1 MNSISEFLHHLFVP
15 REQNDYKAKA
25 LHPDMLTSYLAFAL
39 ILTMFVHFVNTNFGN
54 VLGFATDISIPKL
67 YELTNEERTKNGLA
81 TLQYNDK
88 LAVAAQKKA
97 EDMFSKDYWAHFGPN
112 GESPWNFILS
122 SGYQYEF
129 AGENLAKN
137 FIFSNGVVEAW
148 MASPSHRENILRK
161 DYTEVGYAVVN
172 GVLNGEETTLVVQMF
187 GKPLA
192 SVAINQLAQPIAA
205 QTIPESVSPTQPIPS
220 PTKIFA
226 SPTAAAIAAG
236 QAVVNHKASQQ
247 LILGNQSP
255 KQINL
260 MPSLVNTNVI
270 FFIFL
275 MTAIAMDFYF
285 AVRINVIRIGGKHIG
300 HFIFIGF
307 IMAGLLM
314 SLVRG
319 AIL

>member
-1 MNSISEFLHHLFVP
+1 MHRVTEFVVNLFTP
-15 REQNDYKAKA
+15 TKKNNYHPKA
-25 LHPDMLTSYLAFAL
+25 LHPQYLTSYLLYALLLTFLLSKFAAPL
-39 ILTMFVHFVNTNFGN
+39 SN
-54 VLGFATDISIPKL
+54 VLGFATDISQEKL
-67 YELTNEERTKNGLA
+67 YQLTNEKRKEHSLA
-81 TLQYNDK
+81 PLNLNTHLSQ
-88 LAVAAQKKA
+88 AAAQKA
-97 EDMFSKDYWAHFGPN
+97 QDMFRKNYWAHFGPS
-112 GESPWNFILS
+112 GETPWGFILD
-122 SGYQYEF
+122 SGYKYEY

-137 FIFSNGVVEAW
+137 FLFSDGVVDAW
-148 MASPSHRENILRK
+148 MNSPTHRENILRSE
-161 DYTEVGYAVVN
+161 YTDVGFAIAN
-172 GVLNGEETTLVVQMF
+172 GTLNGEETTLVVQMF

-205 QTIPESVSPTQPIPS
+205 QTIPESVSPTQSIPS

-236 QAVVNHKASQQ
+236 QAVVNHNASQQ

-285 AVRINVIRIGGKHIG
+285 AVRINVIRIGGKHIA